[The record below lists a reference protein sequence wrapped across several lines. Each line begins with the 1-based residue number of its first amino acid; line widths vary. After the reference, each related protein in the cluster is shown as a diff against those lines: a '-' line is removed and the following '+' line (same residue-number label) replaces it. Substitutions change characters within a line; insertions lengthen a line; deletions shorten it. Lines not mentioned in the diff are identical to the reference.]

1 MRHVVAVADVRHLQP
16 LEILSLVL
24 ANRQEVGQR
33 LARMEEIGQGIDDR
47 NVGILGELLHLLMLE
62 GADHHAVEIARED
75 ASRILDRLAAPDL
88 QVAVREEECL
98 PAKLKHARLKGNA
111 RPRRGF
117 LEDHAER
124 LARENAVLYAR
135 LLHRLEF
142 FGKSENRLDL
152 LNGKIVN
159 GK

>member
-1 MRHVVAVADVRHLQP
+1 
-16 LEILSLVL
+16 
-24 ANRQEVGQR
+24 
-33 LARMEEIGQGIDDR
+33 MEEIGQGVDDG

-62 GADHHAVEIARED
+62 GTDHHAVEIARED
-75 ASRILDRLAAPDL
+75 ASRILDRLAALDL
-88 QVAVREEECL
+88 QVAVREEERL
-98 PAKLKHARLKGNA
+98 PAELKHARLKGNA

-117 LEDHAER
+117 FKDHAER

-152 LNGKIVN
+152 LNGKIMD